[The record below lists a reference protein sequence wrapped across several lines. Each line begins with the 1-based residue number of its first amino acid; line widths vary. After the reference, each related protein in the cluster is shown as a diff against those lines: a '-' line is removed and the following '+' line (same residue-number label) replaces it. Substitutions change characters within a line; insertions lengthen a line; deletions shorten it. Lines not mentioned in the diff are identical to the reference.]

1 LDASAGFS
9 QISGVPRL
17 GGCANLFLS
26 WWNKGN
32 RVLILPILCRHRS
45 ELPRPVSVRVSGED
59 ATAGDKYFGILHGL
73 DLSRFQFASKA
84 EISDDAF
91 CLA

>member
-1 LDASAGFS
+1 
-9 QISGVPRL
+9 
-17 GGCANLFLS
+17 
-26 WWNKGN
+26 
-32 RVLILPILCRHRS
+32 
-45 ELPRPVSVRVSGED
+45 LPRPESIKVSGED